1 MLSDTTHMHGGHT
14 YIRRG
19 NGAAQKVEGPSLG
32 TAVVLQG
39 GKVEHLASRA
49 FGTMERITSIT
60 SYRPASSG
68 AWDDSMIS
76 NVRPY
81 DDLEQLYRQWSLY
94 RLKKMKVE
102 FQAVE
107 DRVKELGGDQFLR
120 EDVEAL
126 CENLAAY
133 AQRTARQMVIPAIRN
148 EVVAKFGLDQVA
160 KAGNLWLRAELTP
173 DSVARVET
181 ATKDTLQAMPHMK
194 SCMIDWRIASAILA
208 LEEPKAD
215 LRSSSGFE
223 EKHCLFPHELA
234 KQGQNE
240 LLICWLDKMGLLD
253 LLGPAG

>member
-19 NGAAQKVEGPSLG
+19 DGAAQKVEGPLLG

-39 GKVEHLASRA
+39 GRVEHLASRA
-49 FGTMERITSIT
+49 FGTTERITSIT
-60 SYRPASSG
+60 SYRAASSG
-68 AWDDSMIS
+68 VWDDSMIS

-81 DDLEQLYRQWSLY
+81 DNLEQLYRQWSLY
-94 RLKKMKVE
+94 RLKKMSVE
-102 FQAVE
+102 IQAVE
-107 DRVKELGGDQFLR
+107 DRIKGLGGDQFPR

-133 AQRTARQMVIPAIRN
+133 AQGTARQMVSPAIRN

-160 KAGNLWLRAELTP
+160 KAGNLWLRAELTL

-181 ATKDTLQAMPHMK
+181 ATRDTLQAMPSMK
-194 SCMIDWRIASAILA
+194 RYMIDWHVANAKSTMKSHGA
-208 LEEPKAD
+208 LLK
-215 LRSSSGFE
+215 SSSGLE
-223 EKHCLFPHELA
+223 EKHCLFPNELA
-234 KQGQNE
+234 RQGQNE